1 MSITSLADWKDPGLS
16 KHYLIAGCVVKRQPT
31 AQNSMSMFETSREVP
46 KVETQDKSKI
56 VTNGP
61 VVLFLPAW
69 NLVIALSTD
78 LSALFHPQ
86 KERKKEKTAQMYYRC
101 VPRVDT

>member
-1 MSITSLADWKDPGLS
+1 MSRTSLADWKDPRLS

-31 AQNSMSMFETSREVP
+31 AQNSTSVFETSRR
-46 KVETQDKSKI
+46 VETQDKNKI

-61 VVLFLPAW
+61 VVLFLSAW
-69 NLVIALSTD
+69 NLVIALSTA
-78 LSALFHPQ
+78 LSAFFSV
-86 KERKKEKTAQMYYRC
+86 TAQMHYRC